1 MTLIRCFGVLFFS
14 VALTSCTSDGNGG
27 GGGGSDGT
35 SCTGF
40 CANASSFLST
50 VEVQRIIAQA
60 VGEAQARNRNA
71 TIAVVD
77 RVGNVLAV
85 FRMGSA
91 VNVTITSQRTPA
103 VAGGLEGLAVDSTL
117 AATAKAITGA
127 YLSSE
132 GNAFT
137 SRTANQIVQEH
148 FNPGET
154 GQPGG
159 PLFGVQFSQLPC
171 SDFSADLT
179 NPGTNGNFSPR
190 SSPLGLSADPGGLPL
205 YKGGTPVGAIGVI
218 ADGIYGI
225 DLNITNFDSDTD
237 ELIALAGQ
245 TGFAPPVDVRAD
257 RITVDGKTLR
267 YVDDENI
274 FTSPAS
280 SADFASI
287 NGVAGTLVAIPN
299 YFAGAIIAGVAF
311 GQPAS
316 GIEPD
321 QNAGNNFSGLD
332 AFVFTDGAGTNLYPP
347 TAGTQLTAQ
356 EVTTILQ
363 SALAIANKSR
373 AQIRRPL
380 GSQARVSI
388 SVVDTDGSILGIVR
402 ARDAPIFGTDV
413 SLQKARTAVF
423 FSRTTAAADLTGAGF
438 GGRVTAVQ
446 LFVGGTALADG
457 IAFSDRAGG
466 NLSRPFYPDGIDGNP
481 NGPFS
486 NAFASWSPF
495 SVGLQLEL
503 VIAELVSALGGVNNT
518 GCGTISG
525 LASIGNGIQI
535 FPGSVPIYRGGTLIG
550 GIGVSGDGV
559 DQDDMISFLGV
570 HEAGLILTT
579 VNNAPV
585 GIRADTL
592 APAGVNLR
600 YVQCPQTP
608 FLNSNEQNV
617 CAGK

>member
-1 MTLIRCFGVLFFS
+1 
-14 VALTSCTSDGNGG
+14 
-27 GGGGSDGT
+27 
-35 SCTGF
+35 
-40 CANASSFLST
+40 
-50 VEVQRIIAQA
+50 
-60 VGEAQARNRNA
+60 
-71 TIAVVD
+71 
-77 RVGNVLAV
+77 
-85 FRMGSA
+85 
-91 VNVTITSQRTPA
+91 
-103 VAGGLEGLAVDSTL
+103 
-117 AATAKAITGA
+117 
-127 YLSSE
+127 
-132 GNAFT
+132 
-137 SRTANQIVQEH
+137 
-148 FNPGET
+148 
-154 GQPGG
+154 
-159 PLFGVQFSQLPC
+159 
-171 SDFSADLT
+171 
-179 NPGTNGNFSPR
+179 
-190 SSPLGLSADPGGLPL
+190 
-205 YKGGTPVGAIGVI
+205 
-218 ADGIYGI
+218 
-225 DLNITNFDSDTD
+225 
-237 ELIALAGQ
+237 

-423 FSRTTAAADLTGAGF
+423 FSSTTAAADLTGAGF
-438 GGRVTAVQ
+438 GGRVTDVQ
-446 LFVGGTALADG
+446 NFVGASALTDG
-457 IAFSDRAGG
+457 IAFSDRSGG

-486 NAFASWSPF
+486 NPFANWSPF

-525 LASIGNGIQI
+525 LSSLDNGIQI
-535 FPGSVPIYRGGTLIG
+535 FPGSVPIYRGNTLIG

-570 HEAGLILTT
+570 DTAGQSVN

-592 APAGVNLR
+592 SPQGVQLR

>member
-1 MTLIRCFGVLFFS
+1 MIKLKCLGVLFFLI
-14 VALTSCTSDGNGG
+14 ALTSCTDGGDGGSNSSGG
-27 GGGGSDGT
+27 GGVT
-35 SCTGF
+35 NCTGS
-40 CANASSFLST
+40 CANATSFLST

-60 VGEAQARNRNA
+60 VGEAQARNLKA

-85 FRMGSA
+85 FRMGAA

-103 VAGGLEGLAVDSTL
+103 VTGGLEGLAVDSTL
-117 AATAKAITGA
+117 AAIAKAITGA

-159 PLFGVQFSQLPC
+159 PLFGVQFSQLAC
-171 SDFSADLT
+171 SDFSANLLR
-179 NPGTNGNFSPR
+179 NGVGGNFSPK

-205 YKGGTPVGAIGVI
+205 YKDGTPIGGIGVI
-218 ADGIYGI
+218 ADGIYGL
-225 DLNITNFDSDTD
+225 DLDIANFDSDND
-237 ELIALAGQ
+237 ELMALAGQ
-245 TGFAPPVDVRAD
+245 TGLAPPVDVRAD

-267 YVDDENI
+267 YVDDDNL
-274 FTSPAS
+274 FTDPAS

-287 NGVAGTLVAIPN
+287 NGVAGTIVAVPGF
-299 YFAGAIIAGVAF
+299 FAGTIINGVAF

-321 QNAGNNFSGLD
+321 QNAGNNFPGLD
-332 AFVFTDGAGTNLYPP
+332 AFVITDGAGTNLYPP
-347 TAGTQLTAQ
+347 RAGTQLTAQ

-363 SALAIANKSR
+363 SALAITNKAR

-380 GSQARVSI
+380 GSQARVTI

-402 ARDAPIFGTDV
+402 ARDAPMFGTDV
-413 SLQKARTAVF
+413 SIQKARTAMF
-423 FSRTTAAADLTGAGF
+423 FSSTTAAADLTGAGF
-438 GGRVTAVQ
+438 ILRVTAVQ
-446 LFVGGTALADG
+446 NFVGASALMDG

-466 NLSRPFYPDGIDGNP
+466 NLSRPFYPDGIDGNV

-486 NAFASWSPF
+486 NPFASWSPF

-503 VIAELVSALGGVNNT
+503 VIANLAT
-518 GCGTISG
+518 TAAGCSTI
-525 LASIGNGIQI
+525 ASLGNGIQI
-535 FPGSVPIYRGGTLIG
+535 FPGSVPIYRGNTLIG

-559 DQDDMISFLGV
+559 DQDDMISFLGL
-570 HEAGLILTT
+570 HNAGQSVN

-592 APAGVNLR
+592 SPMGVQLR

-608 FLNSNEQNV
+608 FLNSNAQNV